1 MRSNKPKID
10 PALQTALSA
19 TQRRAHKPPS
29 NALAFALA
37 LNLPDGK
44 PYTLAGHE
52 DLNAI
57 LQDASRVVVV
67 RKAAQK
73 GVTEL
78 MLRLQFWLASQNY
91 SSAYF
96 LASRHYVRLQVQRR
110 VEPLIAANKLLQ
122 QALIRDENEPD
133 DADARIPA
141 KYRLTDNI
149 AIKRLW
155 GGYLI
160 YMGLQSEA
168 DVRAYPLDAI
178 FVDEVETLKPELA
191 DALQERLYHSTL
203 KWERWFSQPTAAGF
217 GIDERFQLTNQ
228 QHMLFHCARCS
239 HEFTLEE
246 SFPHCLSAGSML
258 LSDLDLPAEPEA
270 PREGWTY
277 CCPKCHTPFQP
288 LNANWRWVAKYPSRP
303 DAGYHLTQL
312 YSATLTANEVAQLYL
327 NALRSPNRMERFHNS
342 ILGLPYTGG
351 DRQPIHPD
359 KLLYHTFD
367 APILNPQN
375 PRYIGVDV
383 GDTLHM
389 VCIENRY
396 ITAIEQFTGATK
408 WRDLMNRILALQPKA
423 AAVNAMPY
431 KDSAKDLIR
440 ELKKHGIGGAI
451 IYDASDESKPSI
463 GYEDEEFGEP
473 VRRISYPRTELM
485 DGTVSALLRG
495 EILLPPKH
503 KPATALLIK
512 HLMNYITER
521 DEQGRRRYA
530 RGREDHLG
538 RALDY
543 ARILAQHAFTLQ
555 LAAPN
560 YGDPNTWLVK
570 DAVVDAQPL

>member
-10 PALQTALSA
+10 PALQAALSA

-29 NALAFALA
+29 DALGFALA
-37 LNLPDGK
+37 LKLPDGK
-44 PYTLAGHE
+44 PYTLTGHE
-52 DLNAI
+52 DLTAI
-57 LQDASRVVVV
+57 LQDTSRVVVV

-78 MLRLQFWLASQNY
+78 MLRLQLWLASQNY

-122 QALIRDENEPD
+122 QALAPDPETEEDET
-133 DADARIPA
+133 RIPS

-149 AIKRLW
+149 TIKRLW

-168 DVRAYPLDAI
+168 DVRAYPLDAV
-178 FVDEVETLKPELA
+178 FVDEVETLKPELT

-217 GIDERFQLTNQ
+217 GVDERFQLTNQ
-228 QHMLFHCARCS
+228 QHMLFRCARCS
-239 HEFTLEE
+239 HEFALEE
-246 SFPHCLSAGSML
+246 SFPHCLRAGNLL

-270 PREGWTY
+270 PRDNWTY

-288 LNANWRWVAKYPSRP
+288 LTAPWRWVAKYPSRP

-312 YSATLTANEVAQLYL
+312 YSATLSPSEVAQLYL

-342 ILGLPYTGG
+342 VLGLPYTGG

-359 KLLYHTFD
+359 KLLYHTFE
-367 APILNPQN
+367 APVLNPQN

-389 VCIENRY
+389 VCIESRY

-408 WRDLMNRILALQPKA
+408 WRDLTSRILALQPKA
-423 AAVNAMPY
+423 VAINAMPY

-440 ELKKHGIGGAI
+440 ELKKHHIGGTLV
-451 IYDASDESKPSI
+451 YDASDESKPTI

-473 VRRISYPRTELM
+473 IRRISYPRTELM

-503 KPATALLIK
+503 KPQTALLIK
-512 HLMNYITER
+512 HLMNYITEH

-543 ARILAQHAFTLQ
+543 ARIIAQHAYALQ

-560 YGDPNTWLVK
+560 YGDPTNWLIPESHIR
-570 DAVVDAQPL
+570 AQPL